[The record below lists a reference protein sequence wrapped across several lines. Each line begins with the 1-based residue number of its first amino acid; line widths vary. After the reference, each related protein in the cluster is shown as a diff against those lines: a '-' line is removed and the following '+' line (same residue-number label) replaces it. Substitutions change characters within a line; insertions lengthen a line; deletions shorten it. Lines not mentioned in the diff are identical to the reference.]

1 MHCKFKII
9 DMLSR
14 LVILLLVFI
23 LPFSSYSY
31 QFRTKAKQAVVLDL
45 ASDSF
50 IFDHNSDEKMAPS
63 SMSKLM
69 TLYVAFDYLKAG
81 IITMEDKFRVSRK
94 AWERKG
100 SSMFLK
106 EGQFVTVKELLE
118 GITIVSGNDACIT
131 LAEGIAGSEENF
143 VAEMNE
149 VAQNLNLNDS
159 HFVNSSGWPD
169 EDHFMS
175 AKDLVMLAKRIF
187 TDFPEYYDLF
197 SEQYLTYNEIVQ
209 KNKNLLLFH
218 DIGVDGLKTGYT
230 NAGGYGIVASA
241 KRNDRRIFA
250 VVNGLST
257 EKERIEEAKR
267 LIQYSLNHFN
277 TKKIFVKDSV
287 VEEVNVLYGKD
298 KKVPITVANDVTITY
313 NRKLHDQIKVRIE
326 YKDMIPA
333 PIKKGQEVGKVFVE
347 IPGIEQQTTP
357 LYAANDVQELNF
369 VEKFFRMLF

>member
-1 MHCKFKII
+1 MHYKLKTMDI
-9 DMLSR
+9 LGK
-14 LVILLLVFI
+14 LVILLLVFS

-31 QFRTKAKQAVVLDL
+31 QFRTKAKQAIVLDL
-45 ASDSF
+45 ASNSF
-50 IFDHNSDEKMAPS
+50 IFEHNSDERIVPS

-81 IITMEDKFRVSRK
+81 IINMEDKFRVNRK

-106 EGQFVTVKELLE
+106 EGQSVTVKELLE
-118 GITIVSGNDACIT
+118 GIITVSGNDACIT

-143 VAEMNE
+143 VIEMNE
-149 VAQNLNLNDS
+149 VAQELNLNNS

-169 EDHFMS
+169 ENHFMS
-175 AKDLVMLAKRIF
+175 AKDLVRLAKRIF
-187 TDFPEYYDLF
+187 TDFPEYYNLF
-197 SEQYLTYNEIVQ
+197 SEQYLTHNGILQ
-209 KNKNLLLFH
+209 KSKNLLLFH

-230 NAGGYGIVASA
+230 NAGGYGIVVSA

-250 VVNGLST
+250 VVNGLNT

-267 LIQYSLNHFN
+267 LIQYSLNHFY
-277 TKKIFVKDSV
+277 TKKIFAKDSV
-287 VEEVNVLYGKD
+287 VEEINVLYGKD
-298 KKVPITVANDVTITY
+298 RKVPVTVANDVTITY
-313 NRKLHDQIKVRIE
+313 NRNLHGKIKVHVE

-333 PIKKGQEVGKVFVE
+333 PIKKGQEVGKIFIE
-347 IPGIEQQTTP
+347 IPGVEQQTEP
-357 LYAANDVQELNF
+357 LYAVNDVQELNY

>member
-1 MHCKFKII
+1 MNILGK
-9 DMLSR
+9 L
-14 LVILLLVFI
+14 LILLLVFS

-45 ASDSF
+45 TSNSF
-50 IFDHNSDEKMAPS
+50 IFEHNSDEKMAPS

-69 TLYVAFDYLKAG
+69 TLYIAFDQLKASM
-81 IITMEDKFRVSRK
+81 ISMENKFRVSRK

-100 SSMFLK
+100 SSMFLR
-106 EGQFVTVKELLE
+106 EGQSVTVKELLE

-143 VAEMNE
+143 VIEMNE
-149 VAQNLNLNDS
+149 VAQTLGLNNS

-175 AKDLVMLAKRIF
+175 AKDLAVLAKRIF

-197 SEQYLTYNEIVQ
+197 SEQYLTYNDILQ

-230 NAGGYGIVASA
+230 NAGGYGIVVSA
-241 KRNDRRIFA
+241 KRNNRRIFA
-250 VVNGLST
+250 VVNGLNT

-267 LIQYSLNHFN
+267 LIQYSLNYFY
-277 TKKIFVKDSV
+277 TKKIFTKDDV
-287 VEEVNVLYGKD
+287 VEEINVLYGKD
-298 KKVPITVANDVTITY
+298 RKVPLQLQMT
-313 NRKLHDQIKVRIE
+313 LS
-326 YKDMIPA
+326 
-333 PIKKGQEVGKVFVE
+333 
-347 IPGIEQQTTP
+347 
-357 LYAANDVQELNF
+357 
-369 VEKFFRMLF
+369 

>member
-1 MHCKFKII
+1 
-9 DMLSR
+9 MLGK
-14 LVILLLVFI
+14 LVILLLVFS
-23 LPFSSYSY
+23 LPFPSYSY
-31 QFRTKAKQAVVLDL
+31 QFRTKAKQAIVLDL

-50 IFDHNSDEKMAPS
+50 VFEHNSDEKTAPS

-81 IITMEDKFRVSRK
+81 IISMEDKFRVSRK

-106 EGQFVTVKELLE
+106 EGQSVTVKELLE

-143 VAEMNE
+143 VIEMNE
-149 VAQNLNLNDS
+149 VAQKLDLSNS

-175 AKDLVMLAKRIF
+175 AKDLAILAKRIF

-197 SEQYLTYNEIVQ
+197 SEQYLTYNDILQ

-230 NAGGYGIVASA
+230 NAGGYGIVISA
-241 KRNDRRIFA
+241 KRNDRRVFA

-267 LIQYSLNHFN
+267 LIQYSLNHFY
-277 TKKIFVKDSV
+277 TKKIFAKDDV
-287 VEEVNVLYGKD
+287 VEEINVLYGKD
-298 KKVPITVANDVTITY
+298 RKVPVTVANDIIITY
-313 NRKLHDQIKVRIE
+313 SRNLHDKIKVHVE

-333 PIKKGQEVGKVFVE
+333 PIKKGQEVGKVFIE
-347 IPGIEQQTTP
+347 IPGAEQQIAP
-357 LYAANDVQELNF
+357 LYATNGVQELNYL
-369 VEKFFRMLF
+369 EKFFRMLF

>member
-1 MHCKFKII
+1 MNV
-9 DMLSR
+9 LSK
-14 LVILLLVFI
+14 LVTLLLVFS
-23 LPFSSYSY
+23 LPLSSYSY
-31 QFRTKAKQAVVLDL
+31 QFRTKAKQAIVLDL

-50 IFDHNSDEKMAPS
+50 IFEHNSEEKMAPS

-81 IITMEDKFRVSRK
+81 IIGMEDKFRVSRK

-106 EGQFVTVKELLE
+106 EGQSVTVKELLE
-118 GITIVSGNDACIT
+118 GIAIVSGNDACIT

-143 VAEMNE
+143 ASEMNE
-149 VAQNLNLNDS
+149 VAQKLGLSNS

-175 AKDLVMLAKRIF
+175 AKDLVTLAKRIF
-187 TDFPEYYDLF
+187 TDFPEYYGLF
-197 SEQYLTYNEIVQ
+197 SEQYLTYNDILQ

-230 NAGGYGIVASA
+230 NAGGYGIVVSA
-241 KRNDRRIFA
+241 QRNDRRIFA
-250 VVNGLST
+250 AVNGLNT

-277 TKKIFVKDSV
+277 TKKIFAKDSV
-287 VEEVNVLYGKD
+287 VEEMNVLYGKER
-298 KKVPITVANDVTITY
+298 KVPVTVANDVIITY
-313 NRKLHDQIKVRIE
+313 SRHLHDKIKVHVE

-333 PIKKGQEVGKVFVE
+333 PIKKGQEVGKVFIE
-347 IPGIEQQTTP
+347 IPGTEQQSAP
-357 LYAANDVQELNF
+357 LYAVNDVQELNYI
-369 VEKFFRMLF
+369 EKFFRMLF

>member
-1 MHCKFKII
+1 MSILDK
-9 DMLSR
+9 
-14 LVILLLVFI
+14 LVILLLVST

-45 ASDSF
+45 ASDLF
-50 IFDHNSDEKMAPS
+50 IFEHNSDEKMSPS

-81 IITMEDKFRVSRK
+81 IIDMKDKFRVSRK

-106 EGQFVTVKELLE
+106 EGQSVSVKELLE
-118 GITIVSGNDACIT
+118 GVTTVSGNDACIT

-143 VAEMNE
+143 VVEMNE
-149 VAQNLNLNDS
+149 VAQNLNLSDS
-159 HFVNSSGWPD
+159 YFVNSSGWPD
-169 EDHFMS
+169 KDHFMS
-175 AKDLVMLAKRIF
+175 AKDLVVLAKRIF

-197 SEQYLTYNEIVQ
+197 SKQYLTYNDIIQ

-230 NAGGYGIVASA
+230 NAGGYGIVISA

-250 VVNGLST
+250 VVNGLNT

-267 LIQYSLNHFN
+267 LIQYSFNHFN
-277 TKKIFVKDSV
+277 TKKIFAKDSV
-287 VEEVNVLYGKD
+287 VEEINVLYGKER
-298 KKVPITVANDVTITY
+298 KVSATVANDVTITY
-313 NRKLHDQIKVRIE
+313 NRNLRDKIKVRVE

-333 PIKKGQEVGKVFVE
+333 PIKKGQEVGKIFIE
-347 IPGIEQQTTP
+347 IPGIEQQTIP
-357 LYAANDVQELNF
+357 LYAVNDVQELNY
-369 VEKFFRMLF
+369 VEKFFRILF

>member
-1 MHCKFKII
+1 
-9 DMLSR
+9 MLSK
-14 LVILLLVFI
+14 LVTLLLIFI
-23 LPFSSYSY
+23 LPFNSYSY

-50 IFDHNSDEKMAPS
+50 IFDHNSSEKMAPS

-81 IITMEDKFRVSRK
+81 IIKMEDKFRVSRK

-118 GITIVSGNDACIT
+118 GVTIASGNDACIA

-149 VAQNLNLNDS
+149 VAQDLNLNDS

-169 EDHFMS
+169 ENHFMS
-175 AKDLVMLAKRIF
+175 AKDLVTLAKRIF

-197 SEQYLTYNEIVQ
+197 SEQYLTYNNIVQ

-218 DIGVDGLKTGYT
+218 DIGVDGLKTGHT
-230 NAGGYGIVASA
+230 SAGGYGIIASA

-250 VVNGLST
+250 VVNGLET

-277 TKKIFVKDSV
+277 TKKIFAKDSV
-287 VEEVNVLYGKD
+287 VEEINIVYGKD
-298 KKVPITVANDVTITY
+298 KKVPVIVANDVTITY
-313 NRKLHDQIKVRIE
+313 NRRLHDKIKVRIE
-326 YKDMIPA
+326 YKDMVPA
-333 PIKKGQEVGKVFVE
+333 PIKKGQEVGKIFVE
-347 IPGIEQQTTP
+347 IPGTEQQTIP
-357 LYAANDVQELNF
+357 VYAASDVQELSYI
-369 VEKFFRMLF
+369 KKIFRKLF

>member
-1 MHCKFKII
+1 
-9 DMLSR
+9 
-14 LVILLLVFI
+14 
-23 LPFSSYSY
+23 
-31 QFRTKAKQAVVLDL
+31 
-45 ASDSF
+45 
-50 IFDHNSDEKMAPS
+50 
-63 SMSKLM
+63 
-69 TLYVAFDYLKAG
+69 
-81 IITMEDKFRVSRK
+81 
-94 AWERKG
+94 
-100 SSMFLK
+100 MFLK
-106 EGQFVTVKELLE
+106 EGQSVTVRELLE

-169 EDHFMS
+169 EDHFMN

-230 NAGGYGIVASA
+230 NAGGYGIVVSA

-250 VVNGLST
+250 VVNGLNT
-257 EKERIEEAKR
+257 ENERIEEAKR

-298 KKVPITVANDVTITY
+298 RKVPITVANDVTITY

-333 PIKKGQEVGKVFVE
+333 PIKKGREVGKVFVE

>member
-1 MHCKFKII
+1 MDILGK
-9 DMLSR
+9 
-14 LVILLLVFI
+14 LVILLSVF
-23 LPFSSYSY
+23 LLSFPSYSY
-31 QFRTKAKQAVVLDL
+31 QFRTKANQAVVLDL

-50 IFDHNSDEKMAPS
+50 IFEHNSDEKMAPS

-81 IITMEDKFRVSRK
+81 IINMEDKFRVSRR

-100 SSMFLK
+100 SSMFLR
-106 EGQFVTVKELLE
+106 EGQSVTVKELLE
-118 GITIVSGNDACIT
+118 GIIIVSGNDACIT

-143 VAEMNE
+143 VMEMNE
-149 VAQNLNLNDS
+149 VAHNLNLNNS

-169 EDHFMS
+169 ENHFMS
-175 AKDLVMLAKRIF
+175 AKDLAILAKRIF

-197 SEQYLTYNEIVQ
+197 SEQYLTYNDILQ

-230 NAGGYGIVASA
+230 NAGGYGIVVSA

-257 EKERIEEAKR
+257 ERERIEEAKR
-267 LIQYSLNHFN
+267 LIQYSLNHFS
-277 TKKIFVKDSV
+277 TRKIFAKDDV
-287 VEEVNVLYGKD
+287 VEKINVLYGKD
-298 KKVPITVANDVTITY
+298 RKVPITVANDVTITY
-313 NRKLHDQIKVRIE
+313 SRNLHDKIKVRVE

-333 PIKKGQEVGKVFVE
+333 PIKKGQEVGKVFIE
-347 IPGIEQQTTP
+347 IPGVEQQIVP
-357 LYAANDVQELNF
+357 LYAVNDVQELNYI
-369 VEKFFRMLF
+369 EKFFRMLF

>member
-1 MHCKFKII
+1 
-9 DMLSR
+9 MLSR
-14 LVILLLVFI
+14 LVILLLVFL
-23 LPFSSYSY
+23 LPFSSHSY

-45 ASDSF
+45 ASDLF
-50 IFDHNSDEKMAPS
+50 IFEHNSDERMAPS

-69 TLYVAFDYLKAG
+69 TLYIAFDYLKAG
-81 IITMEDKFRVSRK
+81 IINMDDKFRVSRK

-118 GITIVSGNDACIT
+118 GIIIVSGNDACIT

-149 VAQNLNLNDS
+149 VAQNLNLSNS

-175 AKDLVMLAKRIF
+175 AKDLVILAKRIF

-197 SEQYLTYNEIVQ
+197 SEQYLTYNDIIQ
-209 KNKNLLLFH
+209 KNKNFLLFH

-230 NAGGYGIVASA
+230 NTGGYGIAVSA
-241 KRNDRRIFA
+241 ERNGRRIFA
-250 VVNGLST
+250 VVNGLNT
-257 EKERIEEAKR
+257 EKERIEEARR

-277 TKKIFVKDSV
+277 TKKVFAKDSV
-287 VEEVNVLYGKD
+287 VEEINVLYGRD
-298 KKVPITVANDVTITY
+298 RKVPVTVANDVTITY
-313 NRKLHDQIKVRIE
+313 NRNVHDKIKVRVE

-333 PIKKGQEVGKVFVE
+333 PIKKGQEVGKILIE

-357 LYAANDVQELNF
+357 LYAASDVQELSY
-369 VEKFFRMLF
+369 VAKFFRMLF

>member
-1 MHCKFKII
+1 
-9 DMLSR
+9 MLGK
-14 LVILLLVFI
+14 LVILLLVFS

-31 QFRTKAKQAVVLDL
+31 QFRTKAKQAIVLDL
-45 ASDSF
+45 ASNSF
-50 IFDHNSDEKMAPS
+50 IFEHNSDERIVPS

-81 IITMEDKFRVSRK
+81 IINMEDKFRVNRK

-106 EGQFVTVKELLE
+106 EGQSVTVKELLE
-118 GITIVSGNDACIT
+118 GIITVSGNDACIT

-143 VAEMNE
+143 VIEMNE
-149 VAQNLNLNDS
+149 VAQELNLNNS

-169 EDHFMS
+169 ENHFMS
-175 AKDLVMLAKRIF
+175 AKDLVRLAKRIF
-187 TDFPEYYDLF
+187 TDFPEYYNLF
-197 SEQYLTYNEIVQ
+197 SEQYLTHNGILQ
-209 KNKNLLLFH
+209 KSKNLLLFH

-230 NAGGYGIVASA
+230 NAGGYGIVVSA

-250 VVNGLST
+250 VVNGLNT

-267 LIQYSLNHFN
+267 LIQYSLNHFY
-277 TKKIFVKDSV
+277 TKKIFAKDSV
-287 VEEVNVLYGKD
+287 VEEINVLYGKD
-298 KKVPITVANDVTITY
+298 RKVPVTVANDVTITY
-313 NRKLHDQIKVRIE
+313 NRNLHGKIKVHVE

-333 PIKKGQEVGKVFVE
+333 PIKKGQEVGKIFIE
-347 IPGIEQQTTP
+347 IPGVEQQTEP
-357 LYAANDVQELNF
+357 LYAVNDVQELNY

>member
-1 MHCKFKII
+1 
-9 DMLSR
+9 MLSR

-69 TLYVAFDYLKAG
+69 TLYIAFDYLKAG
-81 IITMEDKFRVSRK
+81 IIHMEDKFRVSRK
-94 AWERKG
+94 AWERRG

-106 EGQFVTVKELLE
+106 EGQSVTVRELLE

-159 HFVNSSGWPD
+159 HFVNSSGGPD
-169 EDHFMS
+169 EDHFMN

-250 VVNGLST
+250 VVNGLNT

-298 KKVPITVANDVTITY
+298 RKVPITVANDVTITY